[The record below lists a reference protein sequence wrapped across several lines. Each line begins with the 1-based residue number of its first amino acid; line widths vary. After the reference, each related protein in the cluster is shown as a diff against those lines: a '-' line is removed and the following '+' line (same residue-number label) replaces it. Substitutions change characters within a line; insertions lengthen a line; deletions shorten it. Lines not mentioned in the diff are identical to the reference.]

1 MLSKNALKYYL
12 VFCAIELMLGIL
24 LELLQQL
31 QGQGHVASHV
41 EIFSSL
47 GSSMCEAYPWLC
59 AYADLLRQC
68 ATSKLQDVQQ
78 PRPHVPLPVRH
89 PLHPPYLL
97 PNLHAHLHPAV

>member
-59 AYADLLRQC
+59 AYADMLGQT
-68 ATSKLQDVQQ
+68 ATSTLQDVQ
-78 PRPHVPLPVRH
+78 HPLPPLHVWH
-89 PLHPPYLL
+89 PLHPPHLL
-97 PNLHAHLHPAV
+97 PELHVDLHPVV